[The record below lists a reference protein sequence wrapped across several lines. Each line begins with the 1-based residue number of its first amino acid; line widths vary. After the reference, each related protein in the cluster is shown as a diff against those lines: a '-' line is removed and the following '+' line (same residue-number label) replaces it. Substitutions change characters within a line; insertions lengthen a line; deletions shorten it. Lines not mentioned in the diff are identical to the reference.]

1 VDRGSTEPGSTER
14 QGFPTTAFTGLA
26 TALSGLTVRGRS
38 LIAAGLACLCSAVV
52 LGEEDL
58 MRVGV
63 LVLALPLGATT
74 VLAATRLR
82 LTCTRTLTPRR
93 VSAGSLVQVA
103 LTVENTGRSA
113 TPVLHA
119 EDLVVPADDSSGI
132 ADHEGWAST
141 PPLALDRLDAG
152 DTRRMT
158 YSLRPP
164 RRGSYELGPLA
175 VRVCD
180 PFGFCELP
188 RLFSSSDR
196 LLVTPETV
204 PLPRLDPVGRLAVGA
219 STGGGAV
226 GGTGDD
232 DVGTRPYRLGDELR
246 RVHWRTTARI
256 GELSVRREEQPRPGS
271 VTLLLDTRASAWP
284 PGLADGA
291 GARSGDFETAVSV
304 VASLALALADSGS
317 GLRLETLD
325 GGTLAVVPGGRWSS
339 STEVGA
345 LLDLLATLTVGSGAR
360 PDTGPVRSPAGG
372 VADPTSGAS
381 RSGDL
386 RVAVLGRLAPAD
398 AELLTGTG
406 GPGLALLIGN
416 RAEAAVV
423 AGLGWRCQ
431 RVADLG
437 SLPLAWQ
444 LLASGP
450 ARAFGSRS

>member
-1 VDRGSTEPGSTER
+1 MTASTRGLTSLR
-14 QGFPTTAFTGLA
+14 

-38 LIAAGLACLCSAVV
+38 LIAAGLACLCSAVL

-58 MRVGV
+58 IRVGV
-63 LVLALPLGATT
+63 LVLALPLGAAT
-74 VLAATRLR
+74 VLAAMRLR
-82 LTCTRTLTPRR
+82 LTCTRSLTPRR
-93 VSAGSLVQVA
+93 VAAGGLVQVT
-103 LTVENTGRSA
+103 LRIENAARST
-113 TPVLHA
+113 TPVLLA
-119 EDLVVPADDSSGI
+119 EDLVVPAPDTPAI
-132 ADHEGWAST
+132 ADDEGWAST
-141 PPLALDRLDAG
+141 PRLALDRLAAG
-152 DTRRMT
+152 DSRQMT

-175 VRVCD
+175 VRLCD

-188 RLFSSSDR
+188 RLFSSTDR

-204 PLPRLDPVGRLAVGA
+204 SLPKLDPTGRLAVGA
-219 STGGGAV
+219 AASGGAV
-226 GGTGDD
+226 GGSGED

-271 VTLLLDTRASAWP
+271 VTLILDTRASAWP
-284 PGLADGA
+284 PGGGDSPA
-291 GARSGDFETAVSV
+291 GTFETAISV
-304 VASLALALADSGS
+304 VASLALSLTTSGC
-317 GLRLETLD
+317 GVRLETLD
-325 GGTLAVVPGGRWSS
+325 GAPLAVVPAGRWSS

-360 PDTGPVRSPAGG
+360 TGNVSAPRTVAGPAEPRG
-372 VADPTSGAS
+372 PQSGEAS

-386 RVAVLGRLAPAD
+386 RLAVLGRLRPAD

-406 GPGLALLIGN
+406 GPGLALVVDDP
-416 RAEAAVV
+416 AAATVV

-431 RVADLG
+431 AVPNLG
-437 SLPLAWQ
+437 ALPLAWQ

-450 ARAFGSRS
+450 ARASGSRS